1 MTSYQD
7 SIKEHLDYLLGKY
20 TGYKKYRDMN
30 ETFENEIRKL
40 WEIIE
45 LREIKHPIPIRTTV
59 EKRKIERKNTRHA
72 FNLMR
77 KYSIYGIQP
86 KNLCTQ
92 FKVEGELHAISFNA
106 KYNLPEYKHIF
117 YKEKNRTKLFV
128 EDIIWRVE
136 NITNVIIVISG
147 PPNSGKSESAQTIS
161 KFIQYQ
167 FKKIKD
173 RKINIRIAFSTAGF
187 YKKIKTM
194 NFGDIGIRD
203 ETPKLTGKG
212 SRLVEW
218 YLNNITKMIRA
229 NQNSFIFVD
238 PKEFRPSVVTFFLE
252 TAGKWKKGEITRYVL
267 FDKDHNPLGH
277 IYIPLHNDKEFR
289 KEYERK
295 KMENIRKVKES
306 SGKVSPE
313 LEEKP
318 ELKESVIPIGDDLND
333 DKTTEYRGK
342 GNIFERFKWNY
353 DMNKI
358 IEIVKK
364 EAKWRNTERDFEIYF
379 KRQKGIFLKDIADD
393 YNELKSYQAVE
404 NIIKK
409 VKGYINRVSGLVFE
423 ERYENYLNKLNE
435 FKDWKIERFG
445 GKEYPD
451 IVMAKDNKKI
461 VLSLKNFELKQGEV
475 RHVNIKDYQIERNY
489 SLDLVKN
496 NFDVETYLV
505 VFNNLD
511 NSTKL
516 FKINILNPKNIKVN

>member
-1 MTSYQD
+1 MTSYKD
-7 SIKEHLDYLLGKY
+7 SLKSHLEHILGDDV
-20 TGYKKYRDMN
+20 GYKRYREMD
-30 ETFENEIRKL
+30 ETFANEIRQL
-40 WEIIE
+40 WEIVE
-45 LREIKHPIPIRTTV
+45 LREIKHPAPIKTPKDEKNELQHALALQRT
-59 EKRKIERKNTRHA
+59 
-72 FNLMR
+72 
-77 KYSIYGIQP
+77 YSIYGKQP
-86 KNLCTQ
+86 INLCTQ
-92 FKVEGELHAISFNA
+92 FKVEGELHAISFNT
-106 KYNLPEYKHIF
+106 KYNLPKNRYIF
-117 YKEKNRTKLFV
+117 YKEKDRTKLFV
-128 EDIIWRVE
+128 KDIIWRVE
-136 NITNVIIVISG
+136 NTTNVIIVISG

-173 RKINIRIAFSTAGF
+173 MKINIRIAFSTADF
-187 YKKIKTM
+187 YKKIKSM

-229 NQNSFIFVD
+229 NQNSFVFVD
-238 PKEFRPSVVTFFLE
+238 PKVLTPDVVTFFLE

-267 FDKDHNPLGH
+267 LDKDRNHLGH

-313 LEEKP
+313 LEEESK
-318 ELKESVIPIGDDLND
+318 LKDNASLLPPIG
-333 DKTTEYRGK
+333 DKTTEYKGK
-342 GNIFERFKWNY
+342 KNIFEGFRWNY
-353 DMNKI
+353 DIDKI
-358 IEIVKK
+358 IEIVRR
-364 EAKWRNTERDFEIYF
+364 EAKWRNIERDLSIYF
-379 KRQKGIFLKDIADD
+379 KRQKGRFLKDIADD

-409 VKGYINRVSGLVFE
+409 VKGYINRVSGLFFQKK
-423 ERYENYLNKLNE
+423 YKKYLKNLKE
-435 FKDWKIERFG
+435 FKDWKIEEFG
-445 GKEYPD
+445 EKEHPD
-451 IVMAKDNKKI
+451 IIMTKDNKKI
-461 VLSLKNFELKQGEV
+461 VLSLKNFELKQREI

-516 FKINILNPKNIKVN
+516 FKINILNPKNIRVN